1 MWWQLVFRLLLSLP
15 SPLSLIV
22 SRAAVA
28 LRLAL
33 LVVVYTLY
41 LFSLPGYR
49 TLSGTVKNIDT
60 KRQRQGKT
68 GRKESSLKDNSHH
81 EGLGQPTRTYKYSST
96 TYLGV
101 CDGYLASSSSVV
113 RYWNTALLVVWIGSR
128 RTTQSGRSGLG
139 YMASSKSFMARLCL
153 SSPDEPR
160 IEKSKKLKKDNKF
173 KYYRNLWK
181 LSVVLYYVSLYK

>member
-1 MWWQLVFRLLLSLP
+1 MWWRLVFRLLLSLP

-33 LVVVYTLY
+33 LVVVHTLH

-60 KRQRQGKT
+60 KSQRQGKT
-68 GRKESSLKDNSHH
+68 GRKSSLKDNSHH
-81 EGLGQPTRTYKYSST
+81 EGLRQPKRTYKYCST

-139 YMASSKSFMARLCL
+139 YMASSKSFMARPCL

-160 IEKSKKLKKDNKF
+160 IQKLKQFRKIIS
-173 KYYRNLWK
+173 
-181 LSVVLYYVSLYK
+181 LSIMSTNGHQV